1 MRPPPA
7 DDPAHSSAG
16 ASADASERA
25 LGLFVAA
32 LADGLVAG
40 GVRDVCLCPGSRSTP
55 VAVAVQRHPA
65 LRTWIHLDERSCAY
79 FALGLAQAGDAPVAL
94 LCTSGSAALNFA
106 PAVAEAATAGLP
118 LVVLTADRPPE
129 LRGVGANQTV
139 DQPRLYGGH
148 AKAFAEAPLPV
159 PGDAA
164 AGAARHWGRRAPVL
178 ATAAPA
184 GPVHLNL
191 PFREPLIPD
200 LPPPA
205 VHAPD
210 RTGPPPRVEPAAG
223 DVAALASL
231 VGERRR
237 GLIVAGPQHAADSVQ
252 AITGLAAALGYPIL
266 ADPLSQLRRGPHDRS
281 HVIAGYDAMLRA
293 PAGPDLRP
301 EVVLRVGRTPTS
313 KALGTFLAGL
323 VDAEQV
329 VIAEP
334 GRWND
339 PDLRATRSLDADPT
353 AVCRRLL
360 GAVAAPPAPD
370 AAWLAAWRE
379 RERRACQAVDSG
391 LGDAGLGEGLTE
403 PGAIR
408 DLLDALPPGAA
419 IVAGNSMPI
428 RDLDTVLRPGPAP
441 LHVYG
446 NRGASGIDGVVST
459 ALGIAAARPET
470 PLALVLGDLSAY
482 HDMNGLLAAGRFG
495 LAATIVVLNN
505 DGGGIFSMLP
515 QARRVPEFEPLFGT
529 PHGLR
534 FEHAAA
540 QYGLGYAHPGTPQAY
555 REALADSLGRDG
567 AQLIEVTTERAANAA
582 LHEAIWRRV
591 RDALA

>member
-16 ASADASERA
+16 ASADAWERA

-55 VAVAVQRHPA
+55 IAVAVQRHPA

-79 FALGLAQAGDAPVAL
+79 FALGLAQGGDAPVAL

-205 VHAPD
+205 VLAPD

-237 GLIVAGPQHAADSVQ
+237 GLIVAGPQHAPDSVQ

-360 GAVAAPPAPD
+360 GALAAPPASD

-379 RERRACQAVDSG
+379 RERRACAAV
-391 LGDAGLGEGLTE
+391 DAGLGEGLTE
-403 PGAIR
+403 PGAIH
-408 DLLDALPPGAA
+408 DLIDALPPGAA

-470 PLALVLGDLSAY
+470 PLALVLVDLSAY

-515 QARRVPEFEPLFGT
+515 QASRVPEFEPLFGT
-529 PHGLR
+529 RHGLR

-555 REALADSLGRDG
+555 REALADSLARDG

>member
-7 DDPAHSSAG
+7 DDPAG
-16 ASADASERA
+16 DPADASERA
-25 LGLFVAA
+25 LGRFVAA

-79 FALGLAQAGDAPVAL
+79 FALGLAQARHVPVAL
-94 LCTSGSAALNFA
+94 LCTSGGAALNFA

-139 DQPRLYGGH
+139 DQLRLYGGH
-148 AKAFAEAPLPV
+148 AKAFAELPLPV
-159 PGDAA
+159 AGDAA

-205 VHAPD
+205 VLAPD
-210 RTGPPPRVEPAAG
+210 RTGPPPRVEPTAG
-223 DVAALASL
+223 DVAALAAL

-237 GLIVAGPQHAADSVQ
+237 GLIVAGPQHAPDSVQ

-281 HVIAGYDAMLRA
+281 RVIAGYDAMLRA

-313 KALGTFLAGL
+313 KALGAFLAGL

-339 PDLRATRSLDADPT
+339 PDLRATRSVDADPT

-360 GAVAAPPAPD
+360 GAVAPPPVAD

-379 RERRACQAVDSG
+379 GERRACAAV
-391 LGDAGLGEGLTE
+391 DAGLGEGLTE

-408 DLLDALPPGAA
+408 DLLDALPAGAA

-428 RDLDTVLRPGPAP
+428 RDLDTVLRPGPKP

-459 ALGIAAARPET
+459 ALGIAAARPRS

-515 QARRVPEFEPLFGT
+515 QASRVPEFEPLFGT
-529 PHGLR
+529 PHRLR

-540 QYGLGYAHPGTPQAY
+540 QYGLDYARPGTPQAY

-567 AQLIEVTTERAANAA
+567 AQLIEVSTERAANAA
-582 LHEAIWRRV
+582 LHEAMWRRV
-591 RDALA
+591 RDASP

>member
-1 MRPPPA
+1 MAPPA
-7 DDPAHSSAG
+7 DHPAG
-16 ASADASERA
+16 AAERA
-25 LGLFVAA
+25 LGLFAAA

-79 FALGLAQAGDAPVAL
+79 FALGLAQARQAPVAL
-94 LCTSGSAALNFA
+94 LCTSGTAALNFA

-139 DQPRLYGGH
+139 DQLRPYGGH
-148 AKAFAEAPLPV
+148 AKAFAELPLPV
-159 PGDAA
+159 AGDAA

-184 GPVHLNL
+184 GPVQLNL

-200 LPPPA
+200 LPAPA
-205 VHAPD
+205 VLTPD
-210 RTGPPPRVEPAAG
+210 REGPPPRVEPAPG
-223 DVAALASL
+223 DVGALASL

-237 GLIVAGPQHAADSVQ
+237 GLIVAGPGHAPDGVQ

-313 KALGTFLAGL
+313 KALGAFLAGL
-323 VDAEQV
+323 TDAEQV

-339 PDLRATRSLDADPT
+339 PDLVATRSIDADPT

-360 GAVAAPPAPD
+360 EALATLAGPD
-370 AAWLAAWRE
+370 AAWLTAWRE
-379 RERRACQAVDSG
+379 RERRACAAVDAS
-391 LGDAGLGEGLTE
+391 LADGLTE

-408 DLLDALPPGAA
+408 SLIDALPPGAA
-419 IVAGNSMPI
+419 VVAGNSMPI
-428 RDLDTVLRPGPAP
+428 RDLDTVLRPGPEP

-459 ALGIAAARPET
+459 ALGIAAARPGS

-482 HDMNGLLAAGRFG
+482 HDMNGLLAVRRFG
-495 LAATIVVLNN
+495 LSATIVVLNN

-515 QARRVPEFEPLFGT
+515 QASRVPEFEPLFGT

-540 QYGLGYAHPGTPQAY
+540 QYGLGYARPATPQAY
-555 REALADSLGRDG
+555 REALADSLARDG

-582 LHEAIWRRV
+582 LHEAMWGRV